1 MPKHVTNWLINDAHA
16 ILWDRKLTI
25 LPDDTGTESTARPF
39 MSAGAAMRS
48 RASLGVSALHWPSHV
63 KAIQAQIMLHYLNGS
78 RSSWKYVLD
87 EWYART
93 PQGRGVIFSTT
104 PTPGITTSTTRRTA
118 ALPAIFKQA
127 LYSFR
132 ELPFEKSSPGEFISK
147 DEALAEPAWCS
158 HLFTLKNTDYYQTWR
173 VQAEFNRVQDF
184 VHDNKVWTDEQ
195 IIDYF
200 TRKFE
205 SDYRGHIKVKG
216 RIPIAPGIL
225 TKQWRSLVKD
235 CPDYVLN
242 WATGKAST
250 AADHTPSYSEIATKL
265 MRMMGHVEGNGLGPS
280 GSGLTE
286 LECWKVTKPPKP
298 REGLGFKP
306 KSKAKAKPKPTVVCF
321 NDPALPAGRDP

>member
-1 MPKHVTNWLINDAHA
+1 MVRTHA
-16 ILWDRKLTI
+16 PGKGSSLLDY
-25 LPDDTGTESTARPF
+25 SHARYHP
-39 MSAGAAMRS
+39 
-48 RASLGVSALHWPSHV
+48 
-63 KAIQAQIMLHYLNGS
+63 
-78 RSSWKYVLD
+78 
-87 EWYART
+87 
-93 PQGRGVIFSTT
+93 
-104 PTPGITTSTTRRTA
+104 TTSTTRRTA

-250 AADHTPSYSEIATKL
+250 AADHTPSYSEIASKL
-265 MRMMGHVEGNGLGPS
+265 MRMMGHVDGKGLGPS
-280 GSGLTE
+280 GRGLTE
-286 LECWKVTKPPKP
+286 LECWKVTSLPNREKAWALSP
-298 REGLGFKP
+298 R
-306 KSKAKAKPKPTVVCF
+306 AKLKL
-321 NDPALPAGRDP
+321 NLSLQSSALMTRLSQQVATPAGRASRSLTS